1 MKVPGIDDISHNRR
15 WCTFFVSAS
24 FQHKECE
31 IGKHQV
37 GFQAVRWQGSCNY
50 CGTSISGPALPEIG
64 NLSASYNSR
73 QSVDTSERVNLI
85 YGCFDKYFDI
95 VNQSFV
101 RKTYA
106 VSSVHCIM
114 WRFAVLSDW
123 ALQHHKYSQKNI
135 FLHNCIRLHN
145 KYHFMALKHHSYFLA
160 SYGCKD

>member
-1 MKVPGIDDISHNRR
+1 MKVPGIADISHNRR

-24 FQHKECE
+24 FQHREHE

-73 QSVDTSERVNLI
+73 QSVDKGERVNLI

-106 VSSVHCIM
+106 VSRIQC
-114 WRFAVLSDW
+114 SD
-123 ALQHHKYSQKNI
+123 LVCCQIGRYSITNTHKKNI
-135 FLHNCIRLHN
+135 FLHTCIREAVKN
-145 KYHFMALKHHSYFLA
+145 YLA
-160 SYGCKD
+160 DFFR